1 MIGSILVFL
10 LVLSI
15 LVLVHELGHFI
26 VARRSGV
33 LVEEFG
39 FGIPPRIFAVK
50 AGETLYSLNLLPF
63 GGFVKL
69 HGETTEEGVSYP
81 NRAFLNKSKKVR
93 TSILVAGVLM
103 NFILAIFAFAV
114 VYSFSGIPKDTGQV
128 KVVEVTSGSP
138 AQVSG
143 IIVGDIVNLVDGKS
157 VTKVSDFVELVEAKK
172 GSKVA
177 IEIERNGEIKK
188 LTLSPRES
196 PPEGEGPLGV
206 TITATEIYYP
216 PPLARPFV
224 GIYYGFKEALFWG
237 GTIIIGLI
245 DIISGLFKGQAPKD
259 LAGPVGIFAITSEA
273 ARFGILPLVN
283 FVGILSVN
291 LAILNIIPF
300 PALDG
305 GRLLF
310 VFIEGILGRK
320 VVPKVE
326 GLIHTIGMIILI
338 LLILAITARDI
349 QRLISAGGIS
359 GFLDNVLSR

>member
-15 LVLVHELGHFI
+15 LVLIHELGHFV
-26 VARRSGV
+26 VARKNGV

-39 FGIPPRIFAVK
+39 FGIPPRIFSIQ

-63 GGFVKL
+63 GGSD
-69 HGETTEEGVSYP
+69 EGVSHP
-81 NRAFLNKSKKVR
+81 DRAFLNKSKKVR
-93 TSILVAGVLM
+93 ISILVAGVLM

-143 IIVGDIVNLVDGKS
+143 IIVGDIVKVVEGKS
-157 VTKVSDFVELVEAKK
+157 VTKVSEFVELVEAKK
-172 GSKVA
+172 GSRVG
-177 IEIERNGEIKK
+177 IEIERNGEVKK
-188 LTLSPRES
+188 LTLTPRES

-216 PPLARPFV
+216 PALARPFV

-237 GTIIIGLI
+237 GTVIAGLI
-245 DIISGLFKGQAPKD
+245 KIITDLFAGQAPRD

-273 ARFGILPLVN
+273 ARLGVLPLIN
-283 FVGILSVN
+283 FLGILSVN

-326 GLIHTIGMIILI
+326 AVIHTIGMIILI

-349 QRLISAGGIS
+349 QRLITAGGIS
-359 GFLDNVLSR
+359 GFLNSVLSR

>member
-10 LVLSI
+10 VVLSV
-15 LVLVHELGHFI
+15 LVLVHELGHFL
-26 VARRSGV
+26 VARKSGV

-39 FGIPPRIFAVK
+39 FGIPPRIFAVQV
-50 AGETLYSLNLLPF
+50 GETLYSLNLLPF

-69 HGETTEEGVSYP
+69 HGENSEEGVSYP

-93 TSILVAGVLM
+93 SLILVAGVLM
-103 NFILAIFAFAV
+103 NFILAILAFAV
-114 VYSFSGIPKDTGQV
+114 VYSFSGIPRDTGQV

-143 IIVGDIVNLVDGKS
+143 IIVGDIVSLVDGKA
-157 VTKVSDFVELVEAKK
+157 VTQVSEFVELVEAKK
-172 GSKVA
+172 GSRVSV
-177 IEIERNGEIKK
+177 EIKRNGEGKK
-188 LTLSPRES
+188 LTLTPRES

-216 PPLARPFV
+216 PVLVRPFI

-237 GTIIIGLI
+237 GTIATGLVKIIT
-245 DIISGLFKGQAPKD
+245 DLFAGQAPKD

-273 ARFGILPLVN
+273 AKLGTISLIN

-291 LAILNIIPF
+291 LAILNIVPF

-320 VVPKVE
+320 VVPRVE
-326 GLIHTIGMIILI
+326 SIIHTIGMIILI

-349 QRLISAGGIS
+349 QRLIAAGGVS
-359 GFLDNVLSR
+359 GFLDNVLK

>member
-1 MIGSILVFL
+1 MIGSILIFL

-26 VARRSGV
+26 VAVRSGV

-81 NRAFLNKSKKVR
+81 NKAFLNKSKKVR
-93 TSILVAGVLM
+93 ASILIAGVLM
-103 NFILAIFAFAV
+103 NFILAIAAFAV

-128 KVVEVTSGSP
+128 KIVEVTAGSP
-138 AQVSG
+138 AQISG
-143 IIVGDIVNLVDGKS
+143 LIVGDIIKVVDGRNVTS
-157 VTKVSDFVELVEAKK
+157 VSEFVELVEKKK
-172 GSKVA
+172 GGKVA
-177 IEIERNGEIKK
+177 IEIERNGEVKK

-224 GIYYGFKEALFWG
+224 GIYYGFREALFWG
-237 GTIIIGLI
+237 GTVATGLI
-245 DIISGLFKGQAPKD
+245 NIITGLFKGQAPKD
-259 LAGPVGIFAITSEA
+259 LAGPIGIFAITSEA
-273 ARFGILPLVN
+273 ARFGILSLVN

-291 LAILNIIPF
+291 LAILNIVPF

-326 GLIHTIGMIILI
+326 AVIHTIGMIILI

-359 GFLDNVLSR
+359 GFLNNVLK

>member
-1 MIGSILVFL
+1 MLGSILIFL

-15 LVLVHELGHFI
+15 LVLVHELGHFM

-39 FGIPPRIFAVK
+39 FGIPPRIFALKV
-50 AGETLYSLNLLPF
+50 GETLYSLNLLPF

-69 HGETTEEGVSYP
+69 HGENTQEGVGYP
-81 NRAFLNKSKKVR
+81 ARAFLNKSKKVR
-93 TSILVAGVLM
+93 VAILVAGVFM
-103 NFILAIFAFAV
+103 NFILAIAAFAV
-114 VYSFSGIPKDTGQV
+114 VYSFSGIPKETGKV
-128 KVVEVTSGSP
+128 KVVEVAPGSP

-143 IIVGDIVNLVDGKS
+143 IVVGDIVKSVDGKA
-157 VTKVSDFVELVEAKK
+157 VTTDSEFVEMVETKK
-172 GSKVA
+172 GGRISL
-177 IEIERNGEIKK
+177 EIERNGEIKK
-188 LTLSPRES
+188 ITLSPRES

-216 PPLARPFV
+216 PAVFRPFV

-237 GTIIIGLI
+237 GMVIAGFFKIFR
-245 DIISGLFKGQAPKD
+245 DLFAGQAPKG

-273 ARFGILPLVN
+273 AKYGILPLIN
-283 FVGILSVN
+283 FIGILSVN

-320 VVPKVE
+320 VGPKVE
-326 GLIHTIGMIILI
+326 SFIHTIGMIILI

-349 QRLISAGGIS
+349 QRLITAGGIS
-359 GFLDNVLSR
+359 GFLDNVLK

>member
-1 MIGSILVFL
+1 MIGSILIFL
-10 LVLSI
+10 VVLSI

-26 VARRSGV
+26 MARRAGV

-39 FGIPPRIFAVK
+39 FGIPPRIFGVQI
-50 AGETLYSLNLLPF
+50 GETLYSLNLLPF

-69 HGETTEEGVSYP
+69 HGETSDEGLSYP
-81 NRAFLNKSKKVR
+81 KRAFLNKSKKVR
-93 TSILVAGVLM
+93 TSILVSGVLM

-114 VYSFSGIPKDTGQV
+114 VYSFSGIPKETDRV
-128 KVVEVTSGSP
+128 KVVEVSAGSP

-143 IIVGDIVNLVDGKS
+143 IVVGDMVKLVDGKS
-157 VTKVSDFVELVEAKK
+157 VTKVSEFVEAVEAKK
-172 GSKVA
+172 GERVVV
-177 IEIERNGEIKK
+177 EIERNGEIKK
-188 LTLSPRES
+188 LTLTPRES

-216 PPLARPFV
+216 PILVRPFV
-224 GIYYGFKEALFWG
+224 GIYYGFREAIFWG
-237 GTIIIGLI
+237 STV
-245 DIISGLFKGQAPKD
+245 ISGLIKIITDLLAGQAPKD

-291 LAILNIIPF
+291 LAILNIVPF

-310 VFIEGILGRK
+310 VFVEGILGRK
-320 VVPKVE
+320 VVPRVE
-326 GLIHTIGMIILI
+326 AVIHTIGMIILI
-338 LLILAITARDI
+338 ILILAITARDI
-349 QRLISAGGIS
+349 QRLMSAGGIS
-359 GFLDNVLSR
+359 GFLNNALK

>member
-10 LVLSI
+10 VVLSI

-26 VARRSGV
+26 VARKSGV

-39 FGIPPRIFAVK
+39 FGIPPRIFGVQV
-50 AGETLYSLNLLPF
+50 GETLYSLNLLPF

-69 HGETTEEGVSYP
+69 HGESSDEGVSYP
-81 NRAFLNKSKKVR
+81 DRAFLNKSKKVR
-93 TSILVAGVLM
+93 SLILVAGVLM
-103 NFILAIFAFAV
+103 NFILAILAFAV

-143 IIVGDIVNLVDGKS
+143 IIVGDIVKIVDGKA
-157 VTKVSDFVELVEAKK
+157 VTKVSEFVELVEAKK
-172 GSKVA
+172 GKKVVA
-177 IEIERNGEIKK
+177 EIERNGEVKK
-188 LTLSPRES
+188 FTLSPRES

-216 PPLARPFV
+216 PVLARPFI

-237 GTIIIGLI
+237 GTVVAGLI
-245 DIISGLFKGQAPKD
+245 KIITDLFAGQAPKD

-273 ARFGILPLVN
+273 AKLGALPLIN

-291 LAILNIIPF
+291 LAILNIVPF

-310 VFIEGILGRK
+310 VFIEKILGRK
-320 VVPKVE
+320 VVPRVE
-326 GLIHTIGMIILI
+326 SIIHTIGMIILI

-349 QRLISAGGIS
+349 QRLIAAGGVS
-359 GFLDNVLSR
+359 GFLNNVLK